1 MTLVFAIRGA
11 TTVEKD
17 SRDEIVNCTQELLNE
32 IMLRNNLKKEEIVFI
47 LFTMTKDLRSA
58 FPAYAARLMGFV
70 DIPLICAQELD
81 IEGALTKCIRL
92 LMLIQRD
99 SNFTPKHVYLR
110 DAKKLREDLTDEK
123 GEDL

>member
-11 TTVEKD
+11 TTVEED
-17 SRDEIVNCTQELLNE
+17 SKDEIVSCTQELLNE

-47 LFTMTKDLRSA
+47 LFTMTKDLKSA

-92 LMLIQRD
+92 LMLIQKD

>member
-1 MTLVFAIRGA
+1 MVFAIRGA
-11 TTVEKD
+11 TTVERD
-17 SRDEIVNCTQELLNE
+17 SKDEIISCTQELLNE
-32 IMLRNNLKKEEIVFI
+32 IIFRNNLKKEEIVFI
-47 LFTMTKDLRSA
+47 LFTMTKDLKSA

-81 IEGALTKCIRL
+81 IEGALNRCIRL

-99 SNFTPKHVYLR
+99 NGFTPKHVYLKE
-110 DAKKLREDLTDEK
+110 AAKLREDLAFGK